1 MRHIGTTAAAAA
13 LILTLTAC
21 NPFTKVTD
29 DQAAARKLEGTW
41 QVLMVDGKK
50 LEGERK
56 PELVFDTAKN
66 AVSGFDGCNRINGT
80 FGFDNGLLKAKTA
93 STRMACLN
101 DEARQASA
109 AIAELFA
116 NGGQA
121 VEMTMFGAHV
131 VMIKNAK
138 AEIRLGKTK

>member
-1 MRHIGTTAAAAA
+1 MQARKIAAAAAA
-13 LILTLTAC
+13 LIGLSAC
-21 NPFTKVTD
+21 NPFTKMTG
-29 DQAAARKLEGTW
+29 DQAATRKLEGTW
-41 QVLMVDGKK
+41 QVLLVDGKK

-56 PELVFDTAKN
+56 PELVFDTRN
-66 AVSGFDGCNRINGT
+66 NTVSGFDGCNRINGS
-80 FGFDNGLLKAKTA
+80 FSFDKGLLKAKTV
-93 STRMACLN
+93 STRMACTS

-116 NGGQA
+116 HGGEA

-138 AEIRLGKTK
+138 AEIRMGKTK